1 MLKLWTSKLDAVRD
15 ITARSGHTLGRILLA
30 CTCIIL
36 SIMACTIGNG
46 GGSEEDA
53 SQVPAEDFGVPPDVY
68 DDFSG
73 TDPEFELDN
82 ATGVARGWYN
92 DGRFNITYPARGR
105 WSWYSGGS
113 TALDFYVEVVVY
125 NGDQCVDR
133 DTAGLVYRYVQ
144 SSDSG
149 LLFGIACEGGYFSG
163 IHGAL
168 GAGEAVC
175 MFTSSTP
182 SEPQDLDCSYRWEH
196 KTSDHINEGPG
207 AANRIGIRAVET
219 QITLYINGYEV
230 ETLTVTSSL
239 PQYGEFALYLGTAQ
253 YDNASASFDDFSL
266 WLDPEDVP

>member
-1 MLKLWTSKLDAVRD
+1 MTKLQDPQVETPRKLAARRGPSLSRILITCICIMLTVLAC
-15 ITARSGHTLGRILLA
+15 TLGR
-30 CTCIIL
+30 
-36 SIMACTIGNG
+36 GE
-46 GGSEEDA
+46 GSEERA
-53 SQVPAEDFGVPPDVY
+53 SDDPGEDMGTPDVY

-73 TDPEFELDN
+73 TNPEFELDN

-105 WSWYSGGS
+105 WTWYSGG
-113 TALDFYVEVVVY
+113 TAALDFYVDIVVY
-125 NGDQCVDR
+125 NGDQCADR

-144 SSDSG
+144 SSDAG
-149 LLFGIACEGGYFSG
+149 LLFGIACGGGYFSG

-182 SEPQDLDCSYRWEH
+182 SEPQDLDCSYNWDH
-196 KTSDHINEGPG
+196 KASDHINEGPG
-207 AANRIGIRAVET
+207 EANRIGIRAVDT
-219 QITLYINGYEV
+219 QITLYINGNQV
-230 ETLTVTSSL
+230 ETFTITSSL

-266 WLDPEDVP
+266 WLDPEEAP